1 MADMSAPTPP
11 PPELTAP
18 AVRRAHRSVDGG
30 LLGGVASGLAN
41 HLRLPVF
48 WVRTA
53 FVIAAIANGFGIIVY
68 LGLWMWLPAEPVA
81 AAGAPGIDAATR
93 QGRRP
98 RAQRTLADYGVLV
111 AFGAIAVGGLA
122 LVAGLTGTT
131 LTLVPVVIGL
141 AGLAVLWRQ
150 ADEVQR
156 ERWASSG
163 PVGMVVG
170 SGGWAS
176 YLRLLAGLVLLITAI
191 LAFSLRSG
199 GWREALVAAGA
210 ALLGIVGILFIAGP
224 WLLRLS
230 RDLTDE
236 RAARARAQER
246 ADVAAHLHD
255 SVLQTLAMIQRS
267 ATDPVEVARLARAQ
281 ERDLRSWLFET
292 PASTANSIVAAL
304 REAAAEVEDS
314 FGVPVEVVAVGD
326 RDLPGEVTPVVHA
339 AREAMANAAA
349 HSGAA
354 KVDVYCEVDGAAVE
368 VFVRDRGRGF
378 DPDAVPEDRAGVR
391 NSIIGRMERHG
402 GHATIRSTSGG
413 TEVTL
418 KWKPR
423 ES

>member
-1 MADMSAPTPP
+1 MADMTAPIPTS
-11 PPELTAP
+11 PESAP
-18 AVRRAHRSVDGG
+18 AVRRAHRSVEGG
-30 LLGGVASGLAN
+30 LLGGVAAGLAD

-48 WVRTA
+48 WVRVA
-53 FVIAAIANGFGIIVY
+53 FVVAAIANGFGIIVY
-68 LGLWMWLPAEPVA
+68 LGLWIWLPSEAEGTPD
-81 AAGAPGIDAATR
+81 APGLDAASR

-98 RAQRTLADYGVLV
+98 RPQRRIADYGVLV
-111 AFGAIAVGGLA
+111 AFGAIAIGGLA

-131 LTLVPVVIGL
+131 LTVVPVVIGI
-141 AGLAVLWRQ
+141 AGLAMLWRQ

-156 ERWASSG
+156 ERWTSTG
-163 PVGMVVG
+163 PVGVVVG
-170 SGGWAS
+170 TGGWAS

-191 LAFSLRSG
+191 LAFVLRSG

-224 WLLRLS
+224 WLMRLS
-230 RDLTDE
+230 RDLADE

-267 ATDPVEVARLARAQ
+267 AADPATVAKLARAQ
-281 ERDLRSWLFET
+281 ERDLRSWLFEA
-292 PASTANSIVAAL
+292 PASTADSIVAAL
-304 REAAAEVEDS
+304 REAAAEIEDS

-326 RDLPGEVTPVVHA
+326 RSLPEEVMPVVLA
-339 AREAMANAAA
+339 AREAMANAAE

-354 KVDVYCEVDGAAVE
+354 KVDVYCEVEGAAVE

-378 DPDAVPEDRAGVR
+378 DPAVVPDDRAGVR

-402 GHATIRSTSGG
+402 GRATIRSGPEG
-413 TEVTL
+413 TEVTVR
-418 KWKPR
+418 WKPR

>member
-1 MADMSAPTPP
+1 MADMAAPTPP
-11 PPELTAP
+11 SPELTAP
-18 AVRRAHRSVDGG
+18 AVRRAFRSVDGG

-48 WVRTA
+48 WVRVA

-68 LGLWMWLPAEPVA
+68 LGLWMWLPAEPVTVD
-81 AAGAPGIDAATR
+81 GAPGLDAATR

-98 RAQRTLADYGVLV
+98 RAQRSLADYSVLV

-141 AGLAVLWRQ
+141 TGLAVLWRQ

-176 YLRLLAGLVLLITAI
+176 YVRLLAGLVLLITAI

-199 GWREALVAAGA
+199 GWREALVAGGA
-210 ALLGIVGILFIAGP
+210 AVLGIVGIVFIAGP

-230 RDLTDE
+230 RDLADE

-267 ATDPVEVARLARAQ
+267 AADPVEVARLARAQ
-281 ERDLRSWLFET
+281 ERDLRTWLFDT
-292 PASTANSIVAAL
+292 PASTADSIVAAL

-326 RDLPGEVTPVVHA
+326 RDLPEEVTPIVHA

-354 KVDVYCEVDGAAVE
+354 QVDVYCEVEGAAVE

-391 NSIIGRMERHG
+391 NSIVGRMERHG
-402 GHATIRSTSGG
+402 GRATIRSTSGG

>member
-1 MADMSAPTPP
+1 MTAPIPTS
-11 PPELTAP
+11 PESAP
-18 AVRRAHRSVDGG
+18 AVRRAHRSVEGG
-30 LLGGVASGLAN
+30 LLGGVAAGLAD

-48 WVRTA
+48 WVRVA
-53 FVIAAIANGFGIIVY
+53 FVVAAIANGFGIIVY
-68 LGLWMWLPAEPVA
+68 LGLWIWLPSEAEGTPD
-81 AAGAPGIDAATR
+81 APGLDAASR

-98 RAQRTLADYGVLV
+98 RPQRRIADYGVLV
-111 AFGAIAVGGLA
+111 AFGAIAIGGLA

-131 LTLVPVVIGL
+131 LTVVPVVIGI
-141 AGLAVLWRQ
+141 AGLAMLWRQ

-156 ERWASSG
+156 ERWTSTG
-163 PVGMVVG
+163 PVGVVVG
-170 SGGWAS
+170 TGGWAS

-191 LAFSLRSG
+191 LAFVLRSG

-224 WLLRLS
+224 WLMRLS
-230 RDLTDE
+230 RDLADE

-267 ATDPVEVARLARAQ
+267 AADPATVAKLARAQ
-281 ERDLRSWLFET
+281 ERDLRSWLFEA
-292 PASTANSIVAAL
+292 PASTADSIVAAL
-304 REAAAEVEDS
+304 REAAAEIEDS

-326 RDLPGEVTPVVHA
+326 RSLPEEVMPVVLA
-339 AREAMANAAA
+339 AREAMANAAE

-354 KVDVYCEVDGAAVE
+354 KVDVYCEVEGAAVE

-378 DPDAVPEDRAGVR
+378 DPAVVPDDRAGVR

-402 GHATIRSTSGG
+402 GRATIRSGPEG
-413 TEVTL
+413 TEVTVR
-418 KWKPR
+418 WKPR

>member
-1 MADMSAPTPP
+1 MADMAATTPP
-11 PPELTAP
+11 APEPVAP
-18 AVRRAHRSVDGG
+18 AVRRAYLAPDGA
-30 LLGGVASGLAN
+30 LLGGVAAGLAE

-48 WVRTA
+48 WVRA
-53 FVIAAIANGFGIIVY
+53 ALVIAAIANGFGIIVY
-68 LGLWMWLPAEPVA
+68 LGLWMWLPNRPESVA
-81 AAGAPGIDAATR
+81 APGLDAASR
-93 QGRRP
+93 QGRRVRP
-98 RAQRTLADYGVLV
+98 ERSLADYGVLV
-111 AFGAIAVGGLA
+111 AFGAIAIGGLA

-131 LTLVPVVIGL
+131 LTVVPVVIGL
-141 AGLAVLWRQ
+141 TGLAMLWRQ
-150 ADEVQR
+150 ADQVQR
-156 ERWASSG
+156 ERWTSTG

-170 SGGWAS
+170 AGGWGS

-191 LAFSLRSG
+191 LAFVLRSG
-199 GWREALVAAGA
+199 GWREALTAAGA

-230 RDLTDE
+230 RDLSEE

-267 ATDPVEVARLARAQ
+267 ATDPVQVAKLARAQ
-281 ERDLRSWLFET
+281 ERDLRTWLFET
-292 PASTANSIVAAL
+292 PAATVDSVVAAL

-314 FGVPVEVVAVGD
+314 FGVPVEVVGVGD
-326 RDLPGEVTPVVHA
+326 RSLGEEVLPVVLA
-339 AREAMANAAA
+339 AREAMANAAV

-354 KVDVYCEVDGAAVE
+354 QVDVYCEVEGPAVS

-402 GHATIRSTSGG
+402 GRATIRSTSGG

-418 KWKPR
+418 TWKPR
-423 ES
+423 ESS

>member
-11 PPELTAP
+11 APELVASS
-18 AVRRAHRSVDGG
+18 VRRAYRTSDGA
-30 LLGGVASGLAN
+30 LLGGVAAGLAQ
-41 HLRLPVF
+41 HLRVPVF
-48 WVRTA
+48 WIRAA
-53 FVIAAIANGFGIIVY
+53 FVFAAIANGFGIIVY
-68 LGLWMWLPAEPVA
+68 LGLWMWLPGEPA
-81 AAGAPGIDAATR
+81 AVEGAPGLDAASR

-98 RAQRTLADYGVLV
+98 RVERNLADYGVLV
-111 AFGAIAVGGLA
+111 AFGAIAIGGLA

-131 LTLVPVVIGL
+131 LTVVPVVIGL
-141 AGLAVLWRQ
+141 TGLAVLWRQ

-156 ERWASSG
+156 ERWTSSG
-163 PVGMVVG
+163 PVGVVVG

-176 YLRLLAGLVLLITAI
+176 YVRLLAGVVLLITAI
-191 LAFSLRSG
+191 LAFTLRSG
-199 GWREALVAAGA
+199 GWREALIAAGA

-224 WLLRLS
+224 WLVRLS
-230 RDLTDE
+230 RDLSEE

-267 ATDPVEVARLARAQ
+267 AADPVQVAKLARAQ
-281 ERDLRSWLFET
+281 ERDLRNWLFET
-292 PASTANSIVAAL
+292 PASTADSVVAAL

-314 FGVPVEVVAVGD
+314 FGVPVEIVAVGD
-326 RDLPGEVTPVVHA
+326 HPLAVEVAPVVHA
-339 AREAMANAAA
+339 AREAMANAAQ

-354 KVDVYCEVDGAAVE
+354 KVDVYCEIEGEAVS

-391 NSIIGRMERHG
+391 NSIVGRMERHG
-402 GHATIRSTSGG
+402 GHATIRSTSEG

-418 KWKPR
+418 TWKPR
-423 ES
+423 EG

>member
-1 MADMSAPTPP
+1 MTDVSAPTPP
-11 PPELTAP
+11 PPEFTTP
-18 AVRRAHRSVDGG
+18 AVRRAHRSPDG
-30 LLGGVASGLAN
+30 LLGGVAAGLAE

-48 WVRTA
+48 WVRVA
-53 FVIAAIANGFGIIVY
+53 FVAAAIANGFGIIVY
-68 LGLWMWLPAEPVA
+68 LGLWMWLPAA
-81 AAGAPGIDAATR
+81 AAPASGAPGLDAAGR

-98 RAQRTLADYGVLV
+98 RQQRTIADYGVLV
-111 AFGAIAVGGLA
+111 AFGAIAIGGLA

-131 LTLVPVVIGL
+131 LTLVPVVIGVT
-141 AGLAVLWRQ
+141 GLAVLWRQ

-156 ERWASSG
+156 ERWTTSG

-176 YLRLLAGLVLLITAI
+176 YLRLLAGVVLLIVAI
-191 LAFSLRSG
+191 LAFTLRAG
-199 GWREALVAAGA
+199 GWREALIAAGA
-210 ALLGIVGILFIAGP
+210 ALLGIIGIVFIAGP
-224 WLLRLS
+224 WLFGLS
-230 RDLTDE
+230 RDLADE

-267 ATDPVEVARLARAQ
+267 AADPGQVARLARAQ
-281 ERDLRSWLFET
+281 ERDLRSWLFEA
-292 PASTANSIVAAL
+292 PSSAANSVVTAL
-304 REAAAEVEDS
+304 REAAAEVEDT

-326 RDLPGEVTPVVHA
+326 RDLPQEVTPIVHA

-349 HSGAA
+349 HSGAG
-354 KVDVYCEVDGAAVE
+354 KVDVYCEVDGGAVE
-368 VFVRDRGRGF
+368 VFVRDRGHGF

-402 GHATIRSTSGG
+402 GRARIRSTSGG

-418 KWKPR
+418 QLQPKEGP
-423 ES
+423 